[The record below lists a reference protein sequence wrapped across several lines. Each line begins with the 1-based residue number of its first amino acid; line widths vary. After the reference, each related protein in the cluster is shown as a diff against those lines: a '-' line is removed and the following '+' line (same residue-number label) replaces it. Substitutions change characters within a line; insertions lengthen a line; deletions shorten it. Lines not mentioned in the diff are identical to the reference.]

1 MHIEWSVT
9 LIANLI
15 GVVAIIVS
23 FFLFLSTKRERIL
36 AVKFVTDILWAVN
49 FFMLGGWTGGILN
62 VIGMGRE
69 IVFIN
74 RDKKKWASSPW
85 WLVFFILI
93 SLISPSVEL
102 LKLGEISVIP
112 LLPAIGS
119 VAAVILFYSR
129 KPIVMKWMSLAVY
142 ILWAVYDLAVKNY
155 AALISEII
163 TLVSGIIGLSREYKL
178 RKKAK
183 AAAAAEAAR
192 EEAEAAHNEVIADR
206 AAPAPEEAPAE

>member
-1 MHIEWSVT
+1 MHIVWTTE

-15 GVVAIIVS
+15 GIAAIIVS
-23 FFLFLSTKRERIL
+23 FFLFISTKRERIL

-49 FFMLGGWTGGILN
+49 FFMLGGYTGGILN

-85 WLVFFILI
+85 WLVFFIFV

-102 LKLGEISVIP
+102 IKAGKITVIP

-119 VAAVILFYSR
+119 VAAVVLFYSR
-129 KPIVMKWMSLAVY
+129 KPIVMKWMAPVVY
-142 ILWAVYDLAVKNY
+142 ILWAIYDFAAKDY

-163 TLVSGIIGLSREYKL
+163 TLVSAIIGLVREYKL
-178 RKKAK
+178 RKKDK
-183 AAAAAEAAR
+183 DAAAAEAAR
-192 EEAEAAHNEVIADR
+192 KEAEALHNAAIADR
-206 AAPAPEEAPAE
+206 AVPTEASLE